1 MHATGTEGMF
11 ADLGHF
17 NIRAVQV
24 THPWLYHTRACFSFS
39 EVLACNQ
46 LPLQAAEQAS

>member
-1 MHATGTEGMF
+1 MF

-24 THPWLYHTRACFSFS
+24 MSKNAYMFHHFMVAALGS
-39 EVLACNQ
+39 Q
-46 LPLQAAEQAS
+46 LCI

>member
-1 MHATGTEGMF
+1 MF

-24 THPWLYHTRACFSFS
+24 MAKSAYEFFTSMFYITLNSASSF
-39 EVLACNQ
+39 
-46 LPLQAAEQAS
+46 P